1 MRYEGIY
8 DDDTTYIEDTYSQNL
23 VTPEGESLGI
33 MPPTPPDLRKLKDGS
48 TLTIDFWASFDRS
61 TNKTNAVH
69 FRQRT
74 YTIQALSG
82 DLPHPLSMAPPI
94 PGRM

>member
-33 MPPTPPDLRKLKDGS
+33 MPP
-48 TLTIDFWASFDRS
+48 
-61 TNKTNAVH
+61 
-69 FRQRT
+69 
-74 YTIQALSG
+74 LS
-82 DLPHPLSMAPPI
+82 LIHI
-94 PGRM
+94 